1 MYMKLLKHIQLLGSV
16 IIIALSVS
24 SCTTQAMVSGGAKML
39 QAATLS
45 DSQIQAYVKTYVD
58 YYDTQY
64 KVLPESNA
72 YTKRLR
78 KITQGIT
85 QVDGIPL
92 NFKVYQT
99 NDVNAFACADGSVRV
114 FTGLL
119 DLMTDDEV
127 LGVIGHEIGHVGLK
141 HSKKQ
146 FQQALIS
153 AAVREGLVSAGGVV
167 GTLSASQLGDVAEA
181 LASSSFSRQQESQ
194 SDDYGYNFLV
204 QNGKNP
210 WAMAMAFEK
219 LQSLESNASTSN
231 AVNNLFSSHPDVGS
245 RIKTMS
251 DRATKDG
258 YKRPAAAKTS
268 TAKNNT
274 TGTKKK

>member
-1 MYMKLLKHIQLLGSV
+1 MKLLKYIQLLGLAVV
-16 IIIALSVS
+16 IAFSVS
-24 SCTTQAMVSGGAKML
+24 SCTTQAMVSGGAKLL

-45 DSQIQAYVKTYVD
+45 DAEIQAYVKTYVD
-58 YYDTQY
+58 YYDAQN
-64 KVLPESNA
+64 KVLPENNA
-72 YTKRLR
+72 YTQRLR
-78 KITQGIT
+78 RITNGIT
-85 QVDGIPL
+85 QVDGTPL

-99 NDVNAFACADGSVRV
+99 SDVNAFACADGSVRV
-114 FTGLL
+114 YTGLL

-127 LGVIGHEIGHVGLK
+127 LGVVGHEIGHVGLK

-146 FQQALIS
+146 FQQALVS
-153 AAVREGLVSAGGVV
+153 AAVREGLVSTGGVV
-167 GTLSASQLGDVAEA
+167 GALSASQLGDVAES
-181 LASSSFSRQQESQ
+181 LASSHFSRQQESQ

-219 LQSLESNASTSN
+219 LQALENNANTAA
-231 AVNNLFSSHPDVGS
+231 AVNNLFSSHPDIES

-258 YKRPAAAKTS
+258 YKRP
-268 TAKNNT
+268 
-274 TGTKKK
+274 